1 VEQPFAKEAR
11 ALLVKL
17 VEGKRVRCEVSTAE
31 QEEEKR
37 AADAPLA
44 APRLLLLLPLQVAH
58 IDQYKRVVATPYV
71 WAFPYIFGPT
81 NVSLAL
87 VQAGLATVYR
97 QSGAAYGTAGFFSR
111 VLLNDPNGLG
121 RLERAEKFAR

>member
-1 VEQPFAKEAR
+1 MRSVFELSSSPELRGPKETQ
-11 ALLVKL
+11 L
-17 VEGKRVRCEVSTAE
+17 TAYLAY
-31 QEEEKR
+31 R
-37 AADAPLA
+37 SRSAPCC
-44 APRLLLLLPLQVAH
+44 LPQVAH